1 MIAGC
6 FGNQCM
12 VFTHGKNIKDLKY
25 LNRNLNK
32 VIVVDLNKEIVKKH
46 K

>member
-12 VFTHGKNIKDLKY
+12 VLTHGKHIKDLKY
-25 LNRNLNK
+25 LNRDLNK
-32 VIVVDLNKEIVKKH
+32 IIVVDLNKEIVKKH